1 MVGNSQIQLIT
12 DGTAYLPADELR
24 ELGVIVLPIVARA
37 GDRTFMYDQQTP
49 GHVALLKELG
59 ESRSP
64 VEIVGPSPDD
74 FRAVFERS
82 LYRTNQMLVILSSGR
97 LSPVLRNARA
107 AARDF
112 MGRSDITILDSQT
125 VSVGLGLLVERAG
138 ELLQTGDVPLAEVV
152 RRIRGMIPRIY
163 VVMVSHTLDYIYRS
177 GKLTSMQAI
186 LGAMLKIH
194 PFIEIE
200 DGDVIPLEKSR
211 RPERAIDKLV
221 EFASEFARI
230 NKLVIFQAQEEQT
243 EETLELKDRL
253 AQIAPALEVPTII
266 YDPIIASHIGP
277 EGLGLVV
284 YEGLWR

>member
-1 MVGNSQIQLIT
+1 MAGNSHIQLIT
-12 DGTAYLPADELR
+12 DGTALLPVERLR
-24 ELGVIVLPIVARA
+24 ELGITALPIVARA

-49 GHVALLKELG
+49 EHVALLEELRT
-59 ESRSP
+59 SRSP
-64 VEIVGPSPDD
+64 VEILGPSPDD

-82 LYRTNQMLVILSSGR
+82 LYRTNRMLVILSSGR
-97 LSPVLRNARA
+97 LSPTLRNARI

-112 MGRSDITILDSQT
+112 MGRCDITILDSQT
-125 VSVGLGLLVERAG
+125 VSVGLGLLVDRAG
-138 ELLQTGDVPLAEVV
+138 DLLLRGDLALPEVV

-163 VVMVSHTLDYIYRS
+163 VVMISHTLDYIYRS
-177 GKLTSMQAI
+177 GRLTAMQAI
-186 LGAMLKIH
+186 LGSMLKIH

-200 DGDVIPLEKSR
+200 DGEMLPLEKSR
-211 RPERAIDKLV
+211 RPERALDKLV

-230 NKLVIFQAQEEQT
+230 KKLVIFQSYVEPT
-243 EETLELKDRL
+243 EEALDLKDRL
-253 AQIAPALEVPTII
+253 EQIAPSVEIPVIA